1 MLVWWVTVGLVLLSV
16 GCVFGSFLGFAL
28 CGCCGIHSWWISDGF
43 WVVWVV
49 VGLGALGLRFLVL
62 CLYGGFSCGWPMVW
76 VCFFLG
82 LGLVVF
88 CSVALAWCVWS
99 VLGVLGDFLGFWFYV
114 GCCGGHFLVGL
125 LVA

>member
-1 MLVWWVTVGLVLLSV
+1 MYLAVSWVLLCV
-16 GCVFGSFLGFAL
+16 GVVVYILGGFLMVSGWL
-28 CGCCGIHSWWISDGF
+28 
-43 WVVWVV
+43 VVV
-49 VGLGALGLRFLVL
+49 VGLGALGFRFLVL
-62 CLYGGFSCGWPMVW
+62 CLYGVFLVAGLWFGFASFW
-76 VCFFLG
+76 VCVW
-82 LGLVVF
+82 VVF